1 MRDFLAD
8 GRIMIL
14 DGATGT
20 MIQKCGLTEEDFRA
34 GIPDALREKE
44 LKGNNECLN
53 LSRPDIIRKIHNKY
67 IAAGADIIETNTFS
81 ANRISQEE
89 YGCGALASRM
99 AFEGARIAREA
110 ADAAMDTFRKTGEA
124 EGSARKIFVAGSIGP
139 TSKSLSMSPD
149 MNDPAFRAVAFDEMA
164 DAYGEQIRGLILGGA
179 DMLLIETCFDA
190 LNAKAAIYAL
200 EKLFDSPDFT
210 DDPAVRTRLDADGYF
225 PVIVSVSAR

>member
-34 GIPDALREKE
+34 GIQEAPQGKE

-53 LSRPDIIRKIHNKY
+53 LSQPDIIRKIHNEY
-67 IAAGADIIETNTFS
+67 IAAGADIIEANTFS

-99 AFEGARIAREA
+99 AYEGARIAREA
-110 ADAAMDTFRKTGEA
+110 ADAAMETFRESGKKTET
-124 EGSARKIFVAGSIGP
+124 ERKIFVAGSIGP

-149 MNDPAFRAVAFDEMA
+149 MNDPAFRAVTFDEMA

-200 EKLFDSPDFT
+200 EKLLDSPDSGLY
-210 DDPAVRTRLDADGYF
+210 R
-225 PVIVSVSAR
+225 

>member
-1 MRDFLAD
+1 
-8 GRIMIL
+8 
-14 DGATGT
+14 
-20 MIQKCGLTEEDFRA
+20 
-34 GIPDALREKE
+34 
-44 LKGNNECLN
+44 
-53 LSRPDIIRKIHNKY
+53 
-67 IAAGADIIETNTFS
+67 
-81 ANRISQEE
+81 
-89 YGCGALASRM
+89 M

-200 EKLFDSPDFT
+200 EKLL
-210 DDPAVRTRLDADGYF
+210 DPAVRTRLDADGYF